1 MPTTLEKEVAK
12 EVEGETPYVASL
24 PCNPRIPFP
33 QKKSKAKVE
42 VKILKN

>member
-1 MPTTLEKEVAK
+1 MPTTPEK

-33 QKKSKAKVE
+33 QKKKLKAKVE